1 MSNVL
6 KKYIEEKNISAY
18 QISKE
23 SGIPYTTINN
33 ALKDGKKLEG
43 QTVKV
48 LKAVAIATDT
58 TPGQLLD
65 ELIYL
70 DEKSLK

>member
-43 QTVKV
+43 
-48 LKAVAIATDT
+48 
-58 TPGQLLD
+58 
-65 ELIYL
+65 
-70 DEKSLK
+70 